1 MFKKSRVVREG
12 ASENLK
18 ETEASKD
25 VKETKVNED
34 LTVKETEVNDED
46 SNIKEKNSLE
56 NKKSGESIEEDTL
69 EDDYSLAAFMLTFM
83 YYFAKKD
90 YTTGLAF
97 LATTVILPSNMY
109 FIVGLIA
116 GFFVGK
122 GRIRKKELTSS
133 GIFVCCLSV
142 LAFCLLKGI
151 RHKIIGTF

>member
-12 ASENLK
+12 TSENLK
-18 ETEASKD
+18 ETEVSKD

-56 NKKSGESIEEDTL
+56 NKKSGESIDEDKL

-142 LAFCLLKGI
+142 IAFCLLKGI
-151 RHKIIGTF
+151 RHKIVGTF

>member
-1 MFKKSRVVREG
+1 MFKKSRVVEEG
-12 ASENLK
+12 VSKNLK
-18 ETEASKD
+18 ETEVSKD

-56 NKKSGESIEEDTL
+56 DKKSDESIDEDKL

-116 GFFVGK
+116 GFFVGR

-151 RHKIIGTF
+151 RHKIVGTF